1 MKIIKF
7 ICIGVI
13 FTLIFPVIIFADDN
27 FENPNPTF
35 ELEEDDNSIH
45 VEVHGNI
52 GIPPDYDGELP
63 ELETQ
68 YETQIDGMDF
78 DIHFDLET
86 TYIEETESEQD
97 DSDDIILPD
106 ETLPVETWP
115 EETAP
120 PETRPPETRPP
131 ETRPPETRPP
141 ETRPP
146 ETRPPET
153 RPPET
158 RPPET
163 RPPETRPPETRPPE
177 TRPPETRPPET
188 VAPNSVQLDP
198 AITSEIQTAI
208 EGKAEEVPSIL
219 KQSSDRWRSEGK
231 NNPQKGPLQQAVD
244 YLDQKIEKDIQADKD
259 LIKDGGNW
267 LEKPKNGKELKAR
280 RQFVTKYGSKV
291 LKNDYFGWFSTFEK
305 WFDKIFPW

>member
-1 MKIIKF
+1 MSTP
-7 ICIGVI
+7 VSYTHLI

-106 ETLPVETWP
+106 ETPVSYTH
-115 EETAP
+115 
-120 PETRPPETRPP
+120 
-131 ETRPPETRPP
+131 
-141 ETRPP
+141 
-146 ETRPPET
+146 
-153 RPPET
+153 
-158 RPPET
+158 
-163 RPPETRPPETRPPE
+163 
-177 TRPPETRPPET
+177 
-188 VAPNSVQLDP
+188 LDVYKR
-198 AITSEIQTAI
+198 Q
-208 EGKAEEVPSIL
+208 
-219 KQSSDRWRSEGK
+219 
-231 NNPQKGPLQQAVD
+231 PL
-244 YLDQKIEKDIQADKD
+244 L
-259 LIKDGGNW
+259 
-267 LEKPKNGKELKAR
+267 
-280 RQFVTKYGSKV
+280 
-291 LKNDYFGWFSTFEK
+291 
-305 WFDKIFPW
+305 

>member
-115 EETAP
+115 EETA
-120 PETRPPETRPP
+120 
-131 ETRPPETRPP
+131 
-141 ETRPP
+141 
-146 ETRPPET
+146 
-153 RPPET
+153 PPET